1 MNVDSTHHVAI
12 RWCPSC
18 DLPLRRRVNSLS
30 GTVTWRTTS
39 GLPVDRCPRCIA
51 WLPVERPELALT
63 NLLLAEMGEPPTCA
77 EEMERGPWLGG
88 MAA

>member
-1 MNVDSTHHVAI
+1 M
-12 RWCPSC
+12 
-18 DLPLRRRVNSLS
+18 
-30 GTVTWRTTS
+30 
-39 GLPVDRCPRCIA
+39 PVDRCPRCIA